1 MPIPVT
7 PTVTPI
13 ITPMFFPQALKS
25 RGLWRKLGQTHGL
38 TQKDFE
44 WFSHLELAS
53 QTLRG
58 QQTPPML
65 AEKILL
71 KTKDLEPIPLA
82 GSFVLSATPDDKGVI
97 LYTPYAGIK
106 KFDSRTA
113 LTEQLTSQLKSAT
126 EDDDLLAF
134 MSLSRRKTLV
144 NATDIDVT
152 FQTVEGEVFEDQ
164 SSTITANQQMNDQ
177 VMLDELK
184 ALPTLVSM
192 LDAVLNE
199 LLKSTF
205 PSLDQSQTQV
215 SFYLTEAADE
225 HDEESTPARR
235 WINSMSLSDAVLLY
249 YRNQRWPSGQSHEF
263 SHPKKHP
270 VSTDQPHWETAV
282 VTASKKLINLLSG
295 KMEAY
300 WDAASVHGTSRREF
314 FSKVIAEKARAQL
327 LLKRE
332 AEIITPEQS
341 QDLHS
346 LIKTTSR
353 TFETLTV
360 ETVRLWEYEANY
372 VELAGSLMISGSKAF
387 LYTPAQGLQV
397 LKNYQDLKDTLLSK
411 FSAAGHEDELYG
423 LLSLDE
429 RKRFIGFDKPNV
441 TGKVISGSIFK
452 KLFEAI
458 ITKQQQNMEYALQV
472 FRHSDGIVDINALFD
487 KALDIRSMISEHLL
501 TLDAQERWSTRPVLS
516 GNQQPSMVL
525 ADTAAAFVKTFS
537 DIETLISADFASQPV
552 TLSALQRVYLEN
564 MKPRLAHA
572 LSVGI
577 RGEASLRLLDAALG
591 ETDRAIVDTVL
602 NPDQPDRKNRRSLKG
617 FRPDAYSLTLECSG
631 QMNILPL
638 ANCVLLTERGGLDPQ
653 HSGRT
658 VLWTPAQ
665 GLEVF
670 DTVSRAKQELER
682 RLLDPHKRLA
692 LLENLSPVQRTYH
705 QRYSLGALRLIEGH
719 VLQRLSQSS
728 IDHFLGYCDHLR
740 ALKLD
745 GAKQTK
751 ALQALTK
758 TVVDTNLRRATSIAQ
773 AITLQQSLPAWLAM
787 APVEEQ
793 QLHIELLE
801 QYRNSV
807 DDDKDY
813 LHGLKT
819 LKSYVHDTLVSLLG
833 KRFSGTLPD
842 PDDIE
847 ITPNLT
853 LAGPARSLT
862 EFALNHVN
870 IAQGTGFKIASK
882 TTQSLPQGLDQSAVR
897 QLLLSLNIKQTYA
910 KQVTDSL
917 SSKSADADTRRLRF
931 IRQLSWQLMQDAH
944 AQKLQQRLSDSGF
957 DLIRQVMDMPDA
969 IARAAVNGAHAIVRP
984 LELIKTVGA
993 AAVKTLGLY
1002 LIGPVSGQ
1010 KGPHVLYAPYHAGSP
1025 FTEFDNETS
1034 VVSALNTPGSLQELL
1049 IRRLP
1054 ASEQSGFRN
1063 LLKSIVGQ
1071 ASEITLASNPIGGN
1085 LLIRL
1090 FSDNTRLLSQMLGTQ
1105 SEVSGQADWEAAKN
1119 LFSSG
1124 IQRISG
1130 LLPGKLAYGLFL
1142 WQAYKDFKDSAEA
1155 LQDHHWKR
1163 ALLNFIAG
1171 AVQMLS
1177 LGKLSLEES
1186 VGTAQATTETLAEP
1200 KATPVAAPQWSQV
1213 KFTAPTRTSL
1223 QPFETTAVEL
1233 KDLKKNSADGTYLE
1247 TTNKQ
1252 TYAPIA
1258 GKVYRVT
1265 KPGAIWQM
1273 IKDTEEGPALL
1284 TTPDKQLVLDS
1295 DIHTVHYGKALSKMH
1310 NQSASHKYARQ
1321 VLNIEAR
1328 GMQDIRA
1335 KHPEK
1340 ARMIVQA
1347 IDLARYYAFNSLH
1360 NLAQLRQLNPGT
1372 RLDTFLRTFFDAD
1385 PIDASLLDKIKK
1397 VIVPICTA
1405 LVDPNVDFMNTE
1417 RFVVGSNK
1425 YEIGNTIA
1433 FVIDDDAQNRVHFT
1447 ERFFDQQLDWY
1458 ESSLTEPFN
1467 VDDHARA
1474 VTLIHE
1480 FSHLFSKTVDIAAVE
1495 ARRPFS
1501 DLIATVT
1508 GYGATV
1514 KQTQQD
1520 FQRQALSLATPREEL
1535 FAHWDETLQSW
1546 ISLDSIVGLEHVGKD
1561 ILKTMGCTTMD
1572 EARDLFLDRGN
1583 VPLRTDIILRNADS
1597 IAYLI
1602 SEMGRQLDPVLIP
1615 SPS

>member
-1 MPIPVT
+1 MSTPV
-7 PTVTPI
+7 
-13 ITPMFFPQALKS
+13 TPMFFPQALKS
-25 RGLWRKLGQTHGL
+25 PGLWRKLGQTHGL

-44 WFSHLELAS
+44 WFSHLQLANH
-53 QTLRG
+53 TLRG
-58 QQTPPML
+58 EQKPPML

-71 KTKDLEPIPLA
+71 KTNDLEPVPLA
-82 GSFVLSATPDDKGVI
+82 GSFVLSATPDDNGVI

-106 KFDSRTA
+106 KFDSRST
-113 LTEQLTSQLKSAT
+113 LTEQLNRQLNSAT

-134 MSLSRRKTLV
+134 MSLSQRRTLADA
-144 NATDIDVT
+144 ATIEVT
-152 FQTVEGEVFEDQ
+152 FQTIEGEVFEDQ
-164 SSTITANQQMNDQ
+164 SSTITAHQHMNDQ
-177 VMLDELK
+177 AMLDELK
-184 ALPTLVSM
+184 ALPTLTSL
-192 LDAVLNE
+192 LDTVLNE
-199 LLKSTF
+199 LLKSAF
-205 PSLDQSQTQV
+205 PGLDQRQTQV
-215 SFYLTEAADE
+215 SFYSTATADE
-225 HDEESTPARR
+225 HDKESTPARR
-235 WINSMSLSDAVLLY
+235 WLNAMSLSDAVLFH
-249 YRNQRWPSGQSHEF
+249 YRNQRWPLGQSHEF
-263 SHPKKHP
+263 SHPKKLP
-270 VSTDQPHWETAV
+270 ASTDQQYWETAV
-282 VTASKKLINLLSG
+282 ATASRKLISLLSEQ
-295 KMEAY
+295 MNSY
-300 WDAASVHGTSRREF
+300 WDAASADGASRRDL
-314 FSKVIAEKARAQL
+314 FSKAIAEQARAEF

-346 LIKTTSR
+346 LIEPTSR
-353 TFETLTV
+353 TYETLTV

-372 VELAGSLMISGSKAF
+372 VELAGSLMISGSNAF

-397 LKNYQDLKDTLLSK
+397 LKDYQDLKDTLLSK

-423 LLSLDE
+423 LLSLAE
-429 RKRFIGFDKPNV
+429 RQRFIGFDQPNV
-441 TGKVISGSIFK
+441 SGKVISGSIFK

-458 ITKQQQNMEYALQV
+458 ITKQQQNVEYALQV

-487 KALDIRSMISEHLL
+487 KALDIRSMLSEHLL
-501 TLDAQERWSTRPVLS
+501 MLDAQGRWSTRPVLS
-516 GNQQPSMVL
+516 GKQQPSMVL

-537 DIETLISADFASQPV
+537 DIEALIGADFAAQP
-552 TLSALQRVYLEN
+552 TTALALQRVYLEN

-577 RGEASLRLLDAALG
+577 RGEASLRGLDATLG
-591 ETDRAIVDTVL
+591 DTDRAIVDTVL
-602 NPDQPDRKNRRSLKG
+602 NPDKPDRKRRLSLKG
-617 FRPDAYSLTLECSG
+617 FRPDAYSLTLECTG
-631 QMNILPL
+631 QTNILPL
-638 ANCVLLTERGGLDPQ
+638 ANCMLLTERGGLDPQ

-670 DTVSRAKQELER
+670 DTVSRARQELDR
-682 RLLDPHKRLA
+682 RLHDPQKRLA
-692 LLENLSPVQRTYH
+692 LLENLSPVQRTFH
-705 QRYSLGALRLIEGH
+705 QRYTLGALRLIEDH

-728 IDHFLGYCDHLR
+728 IDHFLGHCEYLR

-745 GAKQTK
+745 TAKQIK

-819 LKSYVHDTLVSLLG
+819 LKSYVHETLESLLG
-833 KRFSGTLPD
+833 SRFSGTLPD

-847 ITPNLT
+847 IIPNLT

-870 IAQGTGFKIASK
+870 IAQGTGFTIASK

-897 QLLLSLNIKQTYA
+897 QLLLSLNIQQTYA
-910 KQVTDSL
+910 KLVIDSL
-917 SSKSADADTRRLRF
+917 SNKSADADIRRLRF
-931 IRQLSWQLMQDAH
+931 IRQLPWQLMQHAH
-944 AQKLQQRLSDSGF
+944 AQKLQQRLSDSAF

-993 AAVKTLGLY
+993 AAVRTLGLY
-1002 LIGPVSGQ
+1002 LIGPGSGQ
-1010 KGPHVLYAPYHAGSP
+1010 KGPQVLYAPYHAGSP

-1034 VVSALNTPGSLQELL
+1034 VVSAFNTPGPLQELL

-1054 ASEQSGFRN
+1054 ASAQSGFRN
-1063 LLKSIVGQ
+1063 LLKSTVGQ

-1085 LLIRL
+1085 LLTRL
-1090 FSDNTRLLSQMLGTQ
+1090 FSDNTSLLWQMLGAQ
-1105 SEVSGQADWEAAKN
+1105 SEVGGQSDWEAAKN

-1124 IQRISG
+1124 IQRFSG

-1142 WQAYKDFKDSAEA
+1142 WQAYKDFKNSAEA
-1155 LQDHHWKR
+1155 LQDHHWKQ
-1163 ALLNFIAG
+1163 AMFNFIAG
-1171 AVQMLS
+1171 AVQMVS
-1177 LGKLSLEES
+1177 LGRLSLEES
-1186 VGTAQATTETLAEP
+1186 IGTAQATTNTLAEP
-1200 KATPVAAPQWSQV
+1200 AATPVVAPQWSQV
-1213 KFTAPTRTSL
+1213 QSTAPMRTSL

-1247 TTNKQ
+1247 MTSRQ

-1265 KPGAIWQM
+1265 KPGAIWRM

-1284 TTPDKQLVLDS
+1284 TTSDKQLVLDS

-1310 NQSASHKYARQ
+1310 NRHAADKYARQ
-1321 VLNIEAR
+1321 LLNIEAR
-1328 GMQDIRA
+1328 GMKDIRA

-1360 NLAQLRQLNPGT
+1360 NLAQLRQLKPGT
-1372 RLDTFLRTFFDAD
+1372 RLDTFLRAVFDAD
-1385 PIDASLLDKIKK
+1385 LIDDSLLDKIKK

-1425 YEIGNTIA
+1425 YAIGNTIA
-1433 FVIDDDAQNRVHFT
+1433 FVINDDAQNRVHFT
-1447 ERFFDQQLDWY
+1447 ERFFDPQLDWY
-1458 ESSLTEPFN
+1458 ESCLTEPFS
-1467 VDDHARA
+1467 VGDHARA
-1474 VTLIHE
+1474 TTLIHE
-1480 FSHLFSKTVDIAAVE
+1480 FSHLFSKTVDIALVE

-1508 GYGATV
+1508 AYGVAI

-1520 FQRQALSLATPREEL
+1520 FQRKALSLATPREEL
-1535 FAHWDETLQSW
+1535 FAHWNETLQEW
-1546 ISLDSIVGLEHVGKD
+1546 IDLDSVEGLGHVAQD
-1561 ILKTMGCTTMD
+1561 ILKTTGCKTLD
-1572 EARDLFLDRGN
+1572 EARNIFLNPDN
-1583 VPLRTDIILRNADS
+1583 VHLRTDVILRNADS

-1602 SEMGRQLDPVLIP
+1602 GEMGRQLDPVLAP

>member
-1 MPIPVT
+1 MPVPVT
-7 PTVTPI
+7 PIV
-13 ITPMFFPQALKS
+13 TPMFFPQALKS
-25 RGLWRKLGQTHGL
+25 RGLWRKLGKTHGL

-44 WFSHLELAS
+44 WFSHLKIAS
-53 QTLRG
+53 HTLRG
-58 QQTPPML
+58 EQTPPMV

-71 KTKDLEPIPLA
+71 KTQDLEPVPLA
-82 GSFVLSATPDDKGVI
+82 GSFVLSATPDDNGVI

-106 KFDSRTA
+106 KYDSRSA
-113 LTEQLTSQLKSAT
+113 LTTQLESQLKGVT

-134 MSLSRRKTLV
+134 MSLSQRKAL
-144 NATDIDVT
+144 ADAAKIEMT
-152 FQTVEGEVFEDQ
+152 FQTIEGEVFEDQ
-164 SSTITANQQMNDQ
+164 SSTITAHQQMNDQ
-177 VMLDELK
+177 AMLDELK
-184 ALPTLVSM
+184 ALPTLTSL
-192 LDAVLNE
+192 LDAVLNG
-199 LLKSTF
+199 LLKSAF
-205 PSLDQSQTQV
+205 PGLDQRQTQV
-215 SFYLTEAADE
+215 SFYFTAAADE
-225 HDEESTPARR
+225 PNKESPPARR
-235 WINSMSLSDAVLLY
+235 WINAMSLSEAVLFY

-263 SHPKKHP
+263 SHPEKP
-270 VSTDQPHWETAV
+270 PASTDQQHWETAV
-282 VTASKKLINLLSG
+282 ATASRKLISLLSEQM
-295 KMEAY
+295 KDY
-300 WDAASVHGTSRREF
+300 WDAESADGASRREF
-314 FSKVIAEKARAQL
+314 FRKAIAQKARAEL

-346 LIKTTSR
+346 LIKPTSR
-353 TFETLTV
+353 TYETLTV

-372 VELAGSLMISGSKAF
+372 VELAGSLMISGSNAF

-397 LKNYQDLKDTLLSK
+397 LKDYKDLKDTLLSK

-423 LLSLDE
+423 LLSLEE
-429 RKRFIGFDKPNV
+429 RQRFIGFDQPNV
-441 TGKVISGSIFK
+441 SGKVISGSIFK
-452 KLFEAI
+452 KLFGAI

-487 KALDIRSMISEHLL
+487 NALDIRSMISEHLL
-501 TLDAQERWSTRPVLS
+501 TLDAQGRWSTRPVLS

-525 ADTAAAFVKTFS
+525 ADTAAVFVKTFS
-537 DIETLISADFASQPV
+537 DIEALISADFASQPV
-552 TLSALQRVYLEN
+552 TLPALQRVYLEN

-577 RGEASLRLLDAALG
+577 RGEASLRVLNAALG
-591 ETDRAIVDTVL
+591 DTERAIVDTVL

-617 FRPDAYSLTLECSG
+617 FRPDAYSLTLECSS

-638 ANCVLLTERGGLDPQ
+638 ANCLLLTERGGLDPQ
-653 HSGRT
+653 NSGRT

-670 DTVSRAKQELER
+670 NTVSRARQELER
-682 RLLDPHKRLA
+682 RLLDPHKRLT
-692 LLENLSPVQRTYH
+692 LLENLPPAQRTLH

-728 IDHFLGYCDHLR
+728 IDHFLGRCDYLR
-740 ALKLD
+740 TLKLD
-745 GAKQTK
+745 DEKQTK

-773 AITLQQSLPAWLAM
+773 AITRQQSLPAWLAM

-807 DDDKDY
+807 EDDKDY

-870 IAQGTGFKIASK
+870 VAQGTGFKIASK

-931 IRQLSWQLMQDAH
+931 IRQLPWQLMQDAH

-969 IARAAVNGAHAIVRP
+969 IARAAVNGAHATVRP
-984 LELIKTVGA
+984 LELIKTVGT

-1002 LIGPVSGQ
+1002 LFGPGSGQ
-1010 KGPHVLYAPYHAGSP
+1010 KGPHILYAPYHAGSP
-1025 FTEFDNETS
+1025 FTEFDNEAS

-1063 LLKSIVGQ
+1063 LLESTVGQ
-1071 ASEITLASNPIGGN
+1071 ASEITLASNPIRGN

-1105 SEVSGQADWEAAKN
+1105 SEVSGQSDWEAAKN
-1119 LFSSG
+1119 LFSSD

-1142 WQAYKDFKDSAEA
+1142 WQAYKDFKSSAEA
-1155 LQDHHWKR
+1155 QQDHHWKR
-1163 ALLNFIAG
+1163 ALQDFIAG

-1186 VGTAQATTETLAEP
+1186 VGTAQATTDTLAEP

-1213 KFTAPTRTSL
+1213 KSTAPTRTSL

-1247 TTNKQ
+1247 TTSKQ

-1265 KPGAIWQM
+1265 KPGAIWRM

-1284 TTPDKQLVLDS
+1284 TTLDKQLVLDS
-1295 DIHTVHYGKALSKMH
+1295 DTHTVHYGKALSKMH
-1310 NQSASHKYARQ
+1310 NQYASDKYARQ

-1328 GMQDIRA
+1328 GMKDIRA
-1335 KHPEK
+1335 MHPAK

-1360 NLAQLRQLNPGT
+1360 NLAQLRQLKPGT
-1372 RLDTFLRTFFDAD
+1372 RLDTFLKTLFDAD
-1385 PIDASLLDKIKK
+1385 DIDANLLDKIKK

-1405 LVDPNVDFMNTE
+1405 LVDPNVDYMNTE
-1417 RFVVGSNK
+1417 RFVVGSSQ
-1425 YEIGNTIA
+1425 YELSNTIA
-1433 FVIDDDAQNRVHFT
+1433 FVLNDDPKNRVHFT
-1447 ERFFDQQLDWY
+1447 EKFFEPQLDWY
-1458 ESSLTEPFN
+1458 ESCLTEPFS
-1467 VDDHARA
+1467 VGDHARA
-1474 VTLIHE
+1474 ATLIHE
-1480 FSHLFSKTVDIAAVE
+1480 FSHLFSKTVDIAPLE

-1508 GYGATV
+1508 TYGAAI
-1514 KQTQQD
+1514 KQRQQD
-1520 FQRQALSLATPREEL
+1520 FQRKALSLATPKEEL
-1535 FAHWDETLQSW
+1535 FAHWNETSQEW
-1546 ISLDSIVGLEHVGKD
+1546 TSLDSVQGLKHVARD
-1561 ILKTMGCTTMD
+1561 ILKTTGCGTID
-1572 EARDLFLDRGN
+1572 EARNLFLDRGN
-1583 VPLRTDIILRNADS
+1583 VHLRTDVILRNADS
-1597 IAYLI
+1597 IAHLI
-1602 SEMGRQLDPVLIP
+1602 SVMGRQLDPVLAS